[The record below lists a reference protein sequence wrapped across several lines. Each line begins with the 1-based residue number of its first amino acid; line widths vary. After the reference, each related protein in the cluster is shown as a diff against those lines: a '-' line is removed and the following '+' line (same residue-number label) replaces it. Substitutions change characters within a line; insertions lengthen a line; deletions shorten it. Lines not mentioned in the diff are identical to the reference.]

1 MRMFL
6 RARSSSQCLHE
17 SLLRNVVLHKRQG
30 HFLFGQIT
38 RIEVTFSFKDLASLS
53 TEKRHTTREET
64 THMGALHMWSTA
76 GSKLDLFSATS
87 ELAPNRNIESKWP
100 MAMHG
105 AYHSRVPITIAQNE
119 PLDRSSDHS
128 ILFVRIQDATLQPG
142 KKRSEQARSLHR

>member
-1 MRMFL
+1 
-6 RARSSSQCLHE
+6 
-17 SLLRNVVLHKRQG
+17 
-30 HFLFGQIT
+30 
-38 RIEVTFSFKDLASLS
+38 
-53 TEKRHTTREET
+53 
-64 THMGALHMWSTA
+64 MGALHMWSTA

-128 ILFVRIQDATLQPG
+128 ILFVRIQDATLQPR
-142 KKRSEQARSLHR
+142 KKRSEQARSLHSVLGSSLSLTLPHSYSFPLLPLKVPCMHGIKTYKEGPSTDIAASSYIRRGTKVA